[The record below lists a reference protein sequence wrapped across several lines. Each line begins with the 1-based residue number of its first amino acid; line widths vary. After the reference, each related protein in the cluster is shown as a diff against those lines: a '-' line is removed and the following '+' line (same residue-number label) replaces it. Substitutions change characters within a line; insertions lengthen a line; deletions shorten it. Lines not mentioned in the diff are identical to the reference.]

1 MYARGGLV
9 SYPYYAGDLDEIR
22 ISEVIRYSS
31 SFTPPSAPFSTDGDT
46 LALYPLDEGSGQTA
60 ADTSGNSADLTLGT
74 SGSGES
80 ADPAWMTAAGYAPDL
95 TTGLVAAYGFD
106 EGTGGTTAD
115 ATANALDGTIS
126 GASWTSSGYDGNA
139 LTFDG
144 VDDWVTVADAAA
156 LDLTD
161 GMTLAAWVYPTTL
174 GDWRTV
180 VFKEDTAGFAYA
192 LDADADGAS
201 PAGYLATNVNTF
213 EALDDAALS
222 ANTWTYIAV
231 TYDGANLVLYV
242 NGAVAGVTPA
252 SGTIVTTSGV
262 LRMGGNSPWGEY
274 FAGRIDSVRVYD
286 RALSPSEVALS
297 GSVAIGDEASVGGG
311 GGGGS
316 PTPSVRSISYSYD
329 GLLRLTEAA
338 ESPGAVYTYTY
349 DLAGNRTS
357 AWVDS
362 LLVQSASYND
372 ANQVV
377 GWTYDA
383 TGNLISTGVVT
394 YTYDALNRQIARDS
408 VAYDYNGDGVLV
420 ALDDGALTRYVQDL
434 ASPLPV
440 ILDDGAAQ
448 YVYGHERLFGD
459 DGSDRTWY
467 LGDAL
472 GSVRM
477 TLDAAGVP
485 LAGLNYDPWG
495 TPQSTTI
502 APFGFTGE
510 PQDAAGNVYLRAR
523 WYTPGT
529 GTFVGWRWRTD
540 ESNPQVPPSNHTYAY
555 SLNNPISNSDPS
567 GKCVPEYIEIG
578 GVRYTIPGGEPGCI
592 PISETGAGLNWDDGG
607 QYLWDLFQG
616 MGSPGALAV
625 DAAFGT
631 NGWECIWSNPST
643 GKNLGITFTA
653 VATGGGVYKYILTP
667 VAQYIS
673 SWLTTIGI
681 TGGGAVVQS
690 VWQQRPF
697 ERGVVIE
704 QRLGANLPSNF
715 PVIDRFQGGVATSIK
730 SLNLN
735 AASYQSIP
743 TLRRTVLGYLNK
755 VSTYQGQ
762 PNAWAN
768 VQILPNHITG
778 RALDLAIPASG
789 ATPAQ
794 MQALQALQAR
804 AATMQPNPVT
814 LNIIPIP

>member
-60 ADTSGNSADLTLGT
+60 TDTSGNSADLTLGT

-201 PAGYLATNVNTF
+201 PAGYLTTDVAGF
-213 EALDDAALS
+213 EALDDAPLS
-222 ANTWTYIAV
+222 ANTWTHIAV

-252 SGTIVTTSGV
+252 SGTIVTTSGA

-274 FAGRIDSVRVYD
+274 FAGRIDSVRIYD
-286 RALSPSEVALS
+286 RALSPNEVALS
-297 GSVAIGDEASVGGG
+297 QSVAIGDEASVGGG
-311 GGGGS
+311 SGGGS

-329 GLLRLTEAA
+329 GLLRPTEAT

-357 AWVDS
+357 AWIDS

-383 TGNLISTGVVT
+383 AGNLLDDGVVS
-394 YTYDALNRQIARDS
+394 YTYDALNRQVARDS
-408 VAYDYNGDGVLV
+408 INYFYNGDGVLV
-420 ALDDGALTRYVQDL
+420 ALDNGTLTRYVQDL
-434 ASPLPV
+434 ATPLPV

-510 PQDAAGNVYLRAR
+510 MQQGSSVYLRAR
-523 WYTPGT
+523 WYTPGR
-529 GTFVGWRWRTD
+529 GTFVGWRWENS
-540 ESNPQVPPSNHTYAY
+540 ESSITTPYSHHPYAY
-555 SLNNPISNSDPS
+555 SLSNPVNWTDPT
-567 GKCVPEYIEIG
+567 GKCVPWLDPACTSSQPTPTATPVIRPVPEPVPCGTLGQPPCVTTTPTPQPPARSDNETLLAAGVFLGTKPHPALIAAGACVLVLGYVLSSGVQVQPNIDYVVRPVELVPAPEPIRPTPTSIPVVLPTPGRDRPMMLVQLQEQRG
-578 GVRYTIPGGEPGCI
+578 GGSRNTIHHDTIRLFDESGSGVTTAQVIAALNRLRQHSTIPGSNRLQQQADDALRRAIAWVSSRPPGGV
-592 PISETGAGLNWDDGG
+592 SEQNRSWSFYFNPADRNNTPRFDVVNIL
-607 QYLWDLFQG
+607 
-616 MGSPGALAV
+616 
-625 DAAFGT
+625 GT
-631 NGWECIWSNPST
+631 N
-643 GKNLGITFTA
+643 
-653 VATGGGVYKYILTP
+653 
-667 VAQYIS
+667 
-673 SWLTTIGI
+673 
-681 TGGGAVVQS
+681 
-690 VWQQRPF
+690 
-697 ERGVVIE
+697 
-704 QRLGANLPSNF
+704 
-715 PVIDRFQGGVATSIK
+715 
-730 SLNLN
+730 
-735 AASYQSIP
+735 
-743 TLRRTVLGYLNK
+743 LRK
-755 VSTYQGQ
+755 
-762 PNAWAN
+762 
-768 VQILPNHITG
+768 
-778 RALDLAIPASG
+778 
-789 ATPAQ
+789 
-794 MQALQALQAR
+794 
-804 AATMQPNPVT
+804 
-814 LNIIPIP
+814 